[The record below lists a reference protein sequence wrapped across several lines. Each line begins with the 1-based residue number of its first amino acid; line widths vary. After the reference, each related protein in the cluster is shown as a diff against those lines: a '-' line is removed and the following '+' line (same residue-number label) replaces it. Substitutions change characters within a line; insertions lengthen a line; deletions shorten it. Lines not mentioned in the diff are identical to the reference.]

1 MLDGS
6 LLTPSRCRSGQLNR
20 ICKGCFTVNE
30 NLFDKMCKTIKGVK
44 LMRDYFK
51 ICSVIAVSCIAFSGC
66 RTNDVDESAQ
76 LKGYISS
83 ISQTLRDESADM
95 LVGSSMT
102 TEEYQSKYSVV
113 FADEKYISF
122 RAEEYSYT
130 GGAHGSNK
138 ITVGTI
144 DRRTGRRMCLKDFVS
159 SDKLPELTKIL
170 HTKVIKKLRGK
181 ENLQGEVLPI
191 ENFCV
196 VKGGLKFVYNEYE
209 VACYAAGA
217 VEVVV
222 SFAEIGK

>member
-1 MLDGS
+1 MNKEFL
-6 LLTPSRCRSGQLNR
+6 
-20 ICKGCFTVNE
+20 KKCFVLAGMIIT
-30 NLFDKMCKTIKGVK
+30 L
-44 LMRDYFK
+44 
-51 ICSVIAVSCIAFSGC
+51 SGC
-66 RTNDVDESAQ
+66 RTEIGYERAQ
-76 LKGYISS
+76 FKEYIDF
-83 ISQTLRDESADM
+83 IRDEATRSLPDDM
-95 LVGSSMT
+95 LSLSSGGLVQ
-102 TEEYQSKYSVV
+102 EYQSKYGVI
-113 FADEKYISF
+113 FTDEKYISF

-144 DRRTGRRMCLKDFVS
+144 DRKTGRRMRLKDFVS
-159 SDKLPELTKIL
+159 SDKLSELTKIL
-170 HTKVIKKLRGK
+170 HAKVIKKLGGK

>member
-1 MLDGS
+1 
-6 LLTPSRCRSGQLNR
+6 
-20 ICKGCFTVNE
+20 
-30 NLFDKMCKTIKGVK
+30 
-44 LMRDYFK
+44 MRDYFK

-66 RTNDVDESAQ
+66 CTGEVGESEQ
-76 LKGYISS
+76 LKGYINS

-144 DRRTGRRMCLKDFVS
+144 DRKTGRRMCLKDFAS
-159 SDKLPELTKIL
+159 RP
-170 HTKVIKKLRGK
+170 KV
-181 ENLQGEVLPI
+181 N
-191 ENFCV
+191 
-196 VKGGLKFVYNEYE
+196 
-209 VACYAAGA
+209 
-217 VEVVV
+217 
-222 SFAEIGK
+222 

>member
-1 MLDGS
+1 
-6 LLTPSRCRSGQLNR
+6 
-20 ICKGCFTVNE
+20 
-30 NLFDKMCKTIKGVK
+30 
-44 LMRDYFK
+44 MRDYFK
-51 ICSVIAVSCIAFSGC
+51 ICSVITVSCIAFSGC
-66 RTNDVDESAQ
+66 RTDDARESVQ
-76 LKGYISS
+76 LKCYINSLS
-83 ISQTLRDESADM
+83 HEAMRQEPADM

-138 ITVGTI
+138 ITIGTI
-144 DRRTGRRMCLKDFVS
+144 DRKTGRRMCLEDFVS
-159 SDKLPELTKIL
+159 ADKLPKLTKIL
-170 HTKVIKKLRGK
+170 HAKVIKKLGGK

-196 VKGGLKFVYNEYE
+196 VQGGLKFIYNQYE

-217 VEVVV
+217 IEVVV
-222 SFAEIGK
+222 SFDEMPMRKKGLVVRPNPEHPNSLHQEYERI

>member
-1 MLDGS
+1 
-6 LLTPSRCRSGQLNR
+6 
-20 ICKGCFTVNE
+20 
-30 NLFDKMCKTIKGVK
+30 MCETIKGVK

-51 ICSVIAVSCIAFSGC
+51 ICSVIAVSCIVFSGC

-76 LKGYISS
+76 LKCYIDS

-102 TEEYQSKYSVV
+102 TEEYKSKYTVS

-144 DRRTGRRMCLKDFVS
+144 DRKTGRRMCLKDFVS
-159 SDKLPELTKIL
+159 ADKLPELTKIL
-170 HTKVIKKLRGK
+170 HAKVITKLGGK
-181 ENLQGEVLPI
+181 EKLQGEVRPI

-217 VEVVV
+217 IEVVV
-222 SFAEIGK
+222 SFDEMPMREK

>member
-1 MLDGS
+1 M
-6 LLTPSRCRSGQLNR
+6 SG
-20 ICKGCFTVNE
+20 
-30 NLFDKMCKTIKGVK
+30 TIKEVK

-51 ICSVIAVSCIAFSGC
+51 ICSVVTVASFVLSGC
-66 RTNDVDESAQ
+66 CTDDASGSEQ
-76 LKGYISS
+76 LKGYINS
-83 ISQTLRDESADM
+83 ISHESIRQESADM

-102 TEEYQSKYSVV
+102 TEEYQSKYSVI

-130 GGAHGSNK
+130 GGAHGNTE

-144 DRRTGRRMCLKDFVS
+144 DRKTGRRLRIADFVS
-159 SDKLPELTKIL
+159 ADRLPELTKIL
-170 HTKVIKKLRGK
+170 HVKVVTKLGGK
-181 ENLQGEVLPI
+181 EKLQGEVLPI

-217 VEVVV
+217 IEVVV
-222 SFAEIGK
+222 SFNEMPMREK

>member
-1 MLDGS
+1 MKES
-6 LLTPSRCRSGQLNR
+6 
-20 ICKGCFTVNE
+20 
-30 NLFDKMCKTIKGVK
+30 IKGVK

-66 RTNDVDESAQ
+66 RTGEVGESAQ
-76 LKGYISS
+76 LKGYIDS

-144 DRRTGRRMCLKDFVS
+144 DRKTGRRMCLKDFVS
-159 SDKLPELTKIL
+159 ADKLPELTKIL
-170 HTKVIKKLRGK
+170 HAKVIKKLGGK

-217 VEVVV
+217 IEVVV
-222 SFAEIGK
+222 SFDEMPMREK

>member
-1 MLDGS
+1 MK
-6 LLTPSRCRSGQLNR
+6 NV
-20 ICKGCFTVNE
+20 F
-30 NLFDKMCKTIKGVK
+30 MK
-44 LMRDYFK
+44 LC
-51 ICSVIAVSCIAFSGC
+51 CSVAAVCIVLSGC
-66 RTNDVDESAQ
+66 RTREVGESEQ
-76 LKGYISS
+76 LKGYINS

-144 DRRTGRRMCLKDFVS
+144 DRKTGRRLRLKDLIS
-159 SDKLPELTKIL
+159 TDKLPELSKIL
-170 HTKVIKKLRGK
+170 YAKVVKKLGGE

-217 VEVVV
+217 IEIVVL
-222 SFAEIGK
+222 FDEMPMMENYERKL

>member
-1 MLDGS
+1 
-6 LLTPSRCRSGQLNR
+6 
-20 ICKGCFTVNE
+20 
-30 NLFDKMCKTIKGVK
+30 
-44 LMRDYFK
+44 MRDYFK
-51 ICSVIAVSCIAFSGC
+51 ICSVIAVSCVAFSGC
-66 RTNDVDESAQ
+66 RTGEVGESAQ
-76 LKGYISS
+76 LKGYIDS
-83 ISQTLRDESADM
+83 ISHEALRQESADM

-130 GGAHGSNK
+130 GGAHGNTE

-144 DRRTGRRMCLKDFVS
+144 DRKTGCRLRLADFVS
-159 SDKLPELTKIL
+159 ADKLPELTKIL
-170 HTKVIKKLRGK
+170 HVKVVTKLGGK
-181 ENLQGEVLPI
+181 EKLQGEVLPI

-217 VEVVV
+217 IEVVV
-222 SFAEIGK
+222 SFDEMPMREK

>member
-1 MLDGS
+1 
-6 LLTPSRCRSGQLNR
+6 
-20 ICKGCFTVNE
+20 
-30 NLFDKMCKTIKGVK
+30 
-44 LMRDYFK
+44 MRECFK
-51 ICSVIAVSCIAFSGC
+51 ICSVVAVASFVLSGC
-66 RTNDVDESAQ
+66 CTDDASGSAQ
-76 LKGYISS
+76 LKGYINS
-83 ISQTLRDESADM
+83 ICQTWRDESADM

-144 DRRTGRRMCLKDFVS
+144 DRKTGHRMCLKDFVS
-159 SDKLPELTKIL
+159 ADKLPELTKIL
-170 HTKVIKKLRGK
+170 HVKVIKKLGGK

-196 VKGGLKFVYNEYE
+196 VKRGLKFVYNEYE

-217 VEVVV
+217 IEVVV
-222 SFAEIGK
+222 SFNEMPMWEE

>member
-1 MLDGS
+1 MK
-6 LLTPSRCRSGQLNR
+6 NV
-20 ICKGCFTVNE
+20 F
-30 NLFDKMCKTIKGVK
+30 M
-44 LMRDYFK
+44 K
-51 ICSVIAVSCIAFSGC
+51 ICCSVAAVCIVLSGC
-66 RTNDVDESAQ
+66 RTGEVGESEQ
-76 LKGYISS
+76 LKGYINS

-102 TEEYQSKYSVV
+102 TEEYQSEYSVV

-144 DRRTGRRMCLKDFVS
+144 DRKTGRRMCLKDFVS
-159 SDKLPELTKIL
+159 ADKLLELTKIL
-170 HTKVIKKLRGK
+170 HAKVIKKLGGK

-196 VKGGLKFVYNEYE
+196 VEGGLKFVYNEYE

-222 SFAEIGK
+222 SFDEMPMREK

>member
-1 MLDGS
+1 
-6 LLTPSRCRSGQLNR
+6 
-20 ICKGCFTVNE
+20 
-30 NLFDKMCKTIKGVK
+30 
-44 LMRDYFK
+44 MRDCFK
-51 ICSVIAVSCIAFSGC
+51 ICSVIAVSCVAFSGC
-66 RTNDVDESAQ
+66 CTNDVDESAQ
-76 LKGYISS
+76 LKCYVNS

-144 DRRTGRRMCLKDFVS
+144 DRKTGRRMCLEDFVS
-159 SDKLPELTKIL
+159 ADKSPELTKIL
-170 HTKVIKKLRGK
+170 HAKVIKKLGGK

-217 VEVVV
+217 IEVVV
-222 SFAEIGK
+222 SFDEMPMREK

>member
-1 MLDGS
+1 MK
-6 LLTPSRCRSGQLNR
+6 NV
-20 ICKGCFTVNE
+20 F
-30 NLFDKMCKTIKGVK
+30 MK
-44 LMRDYFK
+44 LC
-51 ICSVIAVSCIAFSGC
+51 CSVAAVSCVAFSGC

-138 ITVGTI
+138 ITIGTI
-144 DRRTGRRMCLKDFVS
+144 DRKTGRRLGLKDFIS
-159 SDKLPELTKIL
+159 ADKLPMLTKVL
-170 HTKVIKKLRGK
+170 HEKVVKKLGGK
-181 ENLQGEVLPI
+181 DKLQGEVLPI

-222 SFAEIGK
+222 SFDEMPMMKK

>member
-1 MLDGS
+1 
-6 LLTPSRCRSGQLNR
+6 
-20 ICKGCFTVNE
+20 
-30 NLFDKMCKTIKGVK
+30 
-44 LMRDYFK
+44 MRDYFK

-66 RTNDVDESAQ
+66 RTGEVGESEQ
-76 LKGYISS
+76 LKGYINS

-130 GGAHGSNK
+130 GGAHGNTE

-144 DRRTGRRMCLKDFVS
+144 DRKTGRRLRIADFVS
-159 SDKLPELTKIL
+159 ADRLPELTKIL
-170 HTKVIKKLRGK
+170 HVKVVTKLGGK
-181 ENLQGEVLPI
+181 EKLQGEVRPI

-196 VKGGLKFVYNEYE
+196 VKDGLKFVYNEYE
-209 VACYAAGA
+209 VACYAVGA
-217 VEVVV
+217 VEVPVKWGEMQMI
-222 SFAEIGK
+222 ANREH